1 MDLRI
6 KSSFEDWFPHGQEL
20 IHLVPSE
27 GVKPP
32 RQSLLMS
39 QNDTPSPS
47 VSLETIPVIER
58 HSDLHLP
65 DGLSS
70 EQRWN
75 FMNYPDKPDFM
86 ATK

>member
-27 GVKPP
+27 GTKPP

-47 VSLETIPVIER
+47 VSLETIPVIGK
-58 HSDLHLP
+58 HSVLHLP